1 MKKFLALIF
10 AIVFVYISYTGL
22 LFFFSSDRELK
33 NIGHIILLDRH
44 GEVLT
49 DMGLPGWYSAHY
61 AGALNNALVQWIISI
76 EDGRYYE
83 HSGIDIIGKIGAIR
97 ENYNAGSI
105 VRWGSTLTEQ
115 YIKNIYFPW
124 EKRTIPQKIEESF
137 YASVLWIRYNK
148 DEILRKYLDS
158 VYMGNGLYGIQ
169 SAIDVYFWW
178 KNPDTLTETEIVEI
192 ITRIHSP
199 NIGLDGDNYAEK
211 VSQKLYRKSF
221 SGELTRTGRKIG
233 INTFPHLTERIR
245 KEIRWYCQWTENDL
259 QKFVQKIP
267 KDICTSNSL
276 NIETTIDKNLSVF
289 SRDTM
294 EGIVQSLENENVH
307 NGSVYVLN
315 PKNNTILAYIG
326 NRTST
331 SKENA
336 IDMIQER
343 RSVWSV
349 LKPFVYSIAL
359 TGGADGESLVMDD
372 TKVYNTEQGD
382 KSFVPENYVPKS
394 YGPVRLKEALGNSLN
409 SASVRLSESIG
420 IGKIYDAYKK
430 SSLRLDH
437 DAGYYGYGIAL
448 GSVELTLENV
458 VEWYTSLISLD
469 DGSHFLLYNILSDGK
484 NRAKTFG
491 ISSILNTS
499 IPIAV
504 KTGTSTDFH
513 DNWTIGYHPNAII
526 GVWVGNAD
534 QSPMQDVSWVSGAWP
549 IFHHI
554 AEYMIAHGMIENI
567 ELAIPEGIEKTT
579 ICLDNSCMRKEEWFR
594 WKNMTNLSRILEKK
608 FYKSEFITPLTDEE
622 IEKWNIKQ

>member
-1 MKKFLALIF
+1 MKKLLALIF
-10 AIVFVYISYTGL
+10 SLVFVYISYTGL
-22 LFFFSSDRELK
+22 LFFFSPDREAEK
-33 NIGHIILLDRH
+33 IGHIILLDRH

-49 DMGLPGWYSAHY
+49 DIGLSGWYSASY
-61 AGALNNALVQWIISI
+61 TGSLNNTLIQWVLAI

-83 HSGIDIIGKIGAIR
+83 HSGIDIIGKLWAIR
-97 ENYNAGSI
+97 ENYNAGWV

-115 YIKNIYFPW
+115 YIKNIYFPE
-124 EKRTIPQKIEESF
+124 EKRSIPQKIKESF
-137 YASVLWIRYNK
+137 YASILWLKYSK
-148 DEILRKYLDS
+148 DEILRKYLNS

-178 KNPDTLTETEIVEI
+178 KNPDTLTEAEIIEI

-199 NIGLDGDNYAEK
+199 NIGKDGYSYAEK
-211 VSQKLYRKSF
+211 VNNKLYGKSF
-221 SGELTRTGRKIG
+221 SGEFVGTGRKIG
-233 INTFPHLTERIR
+233 VNIFPHLTERIK
-245 KEIRWYCQWTENDL
+245 KEIQWYCQGTENNL
-259 QKFVQKIP
+259 SRFVQKIP

-276 NIETTIDKNLSVF
+276 EIETTIDKNLSLF

-294 EGIVQSLENENVH
+294 EGILQSLENENVH
-307 NGSVYVLN
+307 NGSVYILN
-315 PKNNTILAYIG
+315 PKNNTILSYIG
-326 NRTST
+326 NRTSI

-336 IDMIQER
+336 IDMIQEQ
-343 RSVWSV
+343 RSVGSV
-349 LKPFVYSIAL
+349 LKPFIYDIAL
-359 TGGADGESLVMDD
+359 SHGADSESLIMDD
-372 TKVYNTEQGD
+372 TKVYNTEQEN
-382 KSFVPENYVPKS
+382 KSFVPENYIPKS

-420 IGKIYDAYKK
+420 IGKIYDTYKK
-430 SSLRLDH
+430 NGLKLDH

-458 VEWYTSLISLD
+458 VEWYTSLLSLENS
-469 DGSHFLLYNILSDGK
+469 SHFLLYNILTDGR
-484 NRAKTFG
+484 NRSRTFG

-499 IPIAV
+499 IPMAV

-513 DNWTIGYHPNAII
+513 DNWTIGYHRDAII

-554 AEYMIAHGMIENI
+554 AEYMIAHGIIENT
-567 ELAIPEGIEKTT
+567 ELRIPEWIEKTT
-579 ICLDNSCMRKEEWFR
+579 ICLDSSCMRKEEWFR
-594 WKNMTNLSRILEKK
+594 WKNMTNLSRILENK

-622 IEKWNIKQ
+622 IEKWKIK

>member
-22 LFFFSSDRELK
+22 LFYFAPEQYLK
-33 NIGHIILLDRH
+33 NVGNIRILDKK
-44 GEVLT
+44 GEILT
-49 DMGLPGWYSAHY
+49 DMSLPGGYSTHY
-61 AGALNNALVQWIISI
+61 TGSLDNALVRGIISI

-97 ENYNAGSI
+97 ENYNAGTI
-105 VRWGSTLTEQ
+105 VRGGSTLTEQ
-115 YIKNIYFPW
+115 YIKNIYFPG
-124 EKRTIPQKIEESF
+124 EKRTIQQKIREAFSATILGF
-137 YASVLWIRYNK
+137 KYNK
-148 DEILRKYLDS
+148 EQILRKYLDS

-169 SAIDVYFWW
+169 SAIDVYFGGE
-178 KNPDTLTETEIVEI
+178 NPDTLTETEIVEI

-199 NIGLDGDNYAEK
+199 NIGTDGKNYAEK
-211 VSQKLYRKSF
+211 VSQKLYGKSF
-221 SGELTRTGRKIG
+221 SGELTRTERKIG
-233 INTFPHLTERIR
+233 INTFSHLTTRIQ
-245 KEIRWYCQWTENDL
+245 KEIASYCQGRENNL
-259 QKFVQKIP
+259 KMFVQQIPEKI
-267 KDICTSNSL
+267 CLANSL
-276 NIETTIDKNLSVF
+276 DIQTTIDKNLSLF
-289 SRDTM
+289 TRNTL
-294 EGIVQSLENENVH
+294 EGIVQSLDHENVH
-307 NGSVYVLN
+307 NGAIYILN
-315 PKNNTILAYIG
+315 PKDNIILTYIG
-326 NRTST
+326 NRTNL

-343 RSVWSV
+343 RSVGSV
-349 LKPFVYSIAL
+349 LKPFIYNLAIA
-359 TGGADGESLVMDD
+359 GGADGESLIMDD
-372 TKVYNTEQGD
+372 TKVYNTEQED

-420 IGKIYDAYKK
+420 IGKIYDTYKK
-430 SSLRLDH
+430 SGLKLDH

-458 VEWYTSLISLD
+458 VEGYTSLLSLN

-513 DNWTIGYHPNAII
+513 DNWTIGYHPDAII

-534 QSPMQDVSWVSGAWP
+534 QSPMQDVSGVSGAGP

-554 AEYMIAHGMIENI
+554 AEYMIANGMIENR
-567 ELAIPEGIEKTT
+567 ELTIPEGIEKTT
-579 ICLDNSCMRKEEWFR
+579 ICLDNSCMRKEEGFR
-594 WKNMTNLSRILEKK
+594 WKNMTNLSRILEKR

-622 IEKWNIKQ
+622 IEKWKIR